1 MNIWLNPKYSNTMGV
16 HAGKPLSQVFDMG
29 NLQRLSLK
37 WEYTQASGSA
47 LPLTQ
52 ICEGE
57 EIV

>member
-1 MNIWLNPKYSNTMGV
+1 MNK
-16 HAGKPLSQVFDMG
+16 
-29 NLQRLSLK
+29 LQRLSLK